1 MRNLPFSTHSLVFL
15 TTKSF
20 TLQNKFS
27 KKKSGWI
34 MNEDESRLIPNLHFT
49 SLFCILFFITCCWC
63 LSYVYISC
71 LTWRQKKLSSI
82 LFYCRW
88 FCGAVEGRDD
98 CKAGHYLQLCLLSAW
113 VLWDADR
120 GAGRKL
126 WIRPSLDLCLHWR
139 SLYLHCFCGHGKTLL
154 FVI

>member
-1 MRNLPFSTHSLVFL
+1 MKVELFLLFLMVLNSRKRMVIRERCFSRFSVDITGNSL
-15 TTKSF
+15 
-20 TLQNKFS
+20 
-27 KKKSGWI
+27 
-34 MNEDESRLIPNLHFT
+34 RLIRKLQYLIFHH
-49 SLFCILFFITCCWC
+49 ITCCWC
-63 LSYVYISC
+63 LCYVYVSC
-71 LTWRQKKLSSI
+71 LTWRKNKLNYT

-120 GAGRKL
+120 GADWKL

-139 SLYLHCFCGHGKTLL
+139 SLYLHCFCGYGKKLL
-154 FVI
+154 YII